1 MRITTILLICAAA
14 IIIGCTNVRSVTPT
28 VSETPLSS
36 QPTPQPTRT
45 EPPSPTSTI
54 ASTATSTVPSTS
66 TQTLTPTLQ
75 IALTP
80 VDALSLIYTFD
91 LGTSVVLSAKWTSE
105 NTIAVVQAA
114 HGVSVIDVNTHTVT
128 PLFSLGGHSPEPY
141 VLAWSEDG
149 SMLLT
154 GDWGGEFFLW
164 DLNSGASTRVPV
176 EGVYHPVS
184 LSWSPDHDLLAIGY
198 TDGTVVWDMI
208 SDQPVFRFDEYTS
221 PVQGVAF
228 SPDQTMLA
236 NGGEVFLGQE
246 DELSLAL
253 WDLETGTQIDRAVSV
268 GISDLAWSPDGKWLA
283 SAGGRLTVWDV
294 DDLSLELF
302 SSPVDVGII
311 AWSPDS
317 AMLVA
322 DDSMENIVLW
332 DFERRIIAQ
341 TRPPSPSRVT
351 SFSWNADSSM
361 LAVGEWQGRVDLYQI
376 LP

>member
-1 MRITTILLICAAA
+1 MRITAILLFCVALLS
-14 IIIGCTNVRSVTPT
+14 IGCNNVRVVNQTLP
-28 VSETPLSS
+28 ETPPSS
-36 QPTPQPTRT
+36 QPAPQPTRT

-54 ASTATSTVPSTS
+54 TSTATPTLLSTS
-66 TQTLTPTLQ
+66 TQTLTPTPQ
-75 IALTP
+75 TALTS
-80 VDALSLIYTFD
+80 VDALSLVHTFD
-91 LGTSVVLSAKWTSE
+91 LGTSVVLSAKWISE
-105 NTIAVVQAA
+105 NTIAVVRAA

-184 LSWSPDHDLLAIGY
+184 LAWSSDHDLLAIGY
-198 TDGTVVWDMI
+198 TDGVVVWDKRR
-208 SDQPVFRFDEYTS
+208 DQPVFRFDEYTS

-228 SPDQTMLA
+228 SPDQTTLA
-236 NGGEVFLGQE
+236 TGGRIFLGQE

-253 WDLETGTQIDRAVSV
+253 WNLETGMQIDQTIDV
-268 GISDLAWSPDGKWLA
+268 GIADLAWSPDGTRLA
-283 SAGGRLTVWDV
+283 SAGGGMTVWDV
-294 DDLSLELF
+294 DDLSSELF
-302 SSPVDVGII
+302 SSPVDPWII
-311 AWSPDS
+311 AWSPNS

-322 DDSMENIVLW
+322 GDTVGNIVLW

-341 TRPPSPSRVT
+341 AQTSYPSRVT

-361 LAVGEWQGRVDLYQI
+361 LVVGEWYGRVNMYQI